1 MKIDCSVLDDAI
13 GSIYQA
19 HKNEFIEQIVGK
31 ILTDLVEC
39 SYVDDTFRASA
50 LIYDQESG
58 SYKQPDGGIEIDEM
72 IQDQLAEYIA
82 EYINKQN

>member
-1 MKIDCSVLDDAI
+1 MKIDCSVLDCAI

-19 HKNEFIEQIVGK
+19 HKNEFVERIVGK

-39 SYVDDTFRASA
+39 SYVDDKFGH
-50 LIYDQESG
+50 LIYDESG
-58 SYKQPDGGIEIDEM
+58 SYKQPGGIETDEM
-72 IQDQLAEYIA
+72 IQDQLSEYIA

>member
-1 MKIDCSVLDDAI
+1 MKIDCSVLDCAI

-19 HKNEFIEQIVGK
+19 HKNEFVEQIVGK

-39 SYVDDTFRASA
+39 SYVDDKFGH

-58 SYKQPDGGIEIDEM
+58 DYKPDGGIETDEM
-72 IQDQLAEYIA
+72 IQDQLADYIA

>member
-13 GSIYQA
+13 ESIYKA
-19 HKNEFIEQIVGK
+19 HKNEFVGRIVGN

-39 SYVDDTFRASA
+39 SYVDDTFGH

-58 SYKQPDGGIEIDEM
+58 DYKQPGGIEADEM
-72 IQDQLAEYIA
+72 IQEQLAEYIA